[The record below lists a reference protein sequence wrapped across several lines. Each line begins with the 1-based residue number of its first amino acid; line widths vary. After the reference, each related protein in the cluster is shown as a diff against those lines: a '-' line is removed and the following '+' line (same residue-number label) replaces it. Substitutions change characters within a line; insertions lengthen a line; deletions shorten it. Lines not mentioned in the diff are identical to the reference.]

1 MLLLLTSLAF
11 ATLEPNSTSPD
22 SQTTEQDATVQEEEV
37 SKEETKEE
45 QESTEEDTT
54 EEPSD
59 SDPEATEDVEEAPA
73 EGEEDTNEEG
83 TEEEEESKPPELT
96 PEERLQNLYQQWK
109 KIDEEAHYKQVQ
121 KFLQTGNYAS
131 ASERLL
137 YLSKFHDGY
146 NTQYF
151 WAFYYELTEDLEL
164 SVELFEKL
172 NKAIEIDEDKQDWKE
187 ELRIESL
194 FRLGVIYDDL
204 QQYDQAQDIF
214 KIVRKEVKGDP
225 TSKHLLQLLI
235 GTSQIHEG
243 KSWRGVR
250 KIAKSFPKIPAE
262 DGTWIQSRTRNALV
276 FELIR
281 RSEEKKFVGV
291 NKKDRNTM
299 IEKMKLLKDA
309 EAQVVASIQLGEV
322 EYVIKSLL
330 QIIDGYTRLYDEI
343 VAAPAPKELT
353 EEQKQD
359 YKTETKEKAVVLL
372 KAAYNY
378 ANKGV
383 VFAQQ
388 AQWEGESY
396 DEIQSR
402 QNALKQELE

>member
-11 ATLEPNSTSPD
+11 ATLEPTSTSSE
-22 SQTTEQDATVQEEEV
+22 SQKIEQDTTAQEEEV
-37 SKEETKEE
+37 SKEET
-45 QESTEEDTT
+45 T

-59 SDPEATEDVEEAPA
+59 SDATENVEEEPA
-73 EGEEDTNEEG
+73 EDEEG
-83 TEEEEESKPPELT
+83 TEDEEESKPPELT

-172 NKAIEIDEDKQDWKE
+172 NKAIEMDEDKQDWKE

-204 QQYDQAQDIF
+204 QQYDKAQDIF
-214 KIVRKEVKGDP
+214 KSVRKEVKGDP
-225 TSKHLLQLLI
+225 VSKHLLQLLI

-359 YKTETKEKAVVLL
+359 YKTETKEKAIVLL

-396 DEIQSR
+396 EEIQSR